1 MYAQFKHRARGSAY
15 FRQLFLKPRNFEGK
29 NMDLQLIEILAGIV
43 WVLQALIFG
52 FAGDTRLCGFFG
64 PFVAC
69 LFAGP
74 AAAFIIIYTAERRPD
89 LRHK

>member
-1 MYAQFKHRARGSAY
+1 MQRYVNVLICQY
-15 FRQLFLKPRNFEGK
+15 FRQLFFEAGIFVQK
-29 NMDLQLIEILAGIV
+29 MDAQLIEIVAGII

-52 FAGDTRLCGFFG
+52 FCGDTRLCGFFG

-74 AAAFIIIYTAERRPD
+74 AAAFIIIYTSDKRPPAPD

>member
-15 FRQLFLKPRNFEGK
+15 FRQLFLKSRNFEGK